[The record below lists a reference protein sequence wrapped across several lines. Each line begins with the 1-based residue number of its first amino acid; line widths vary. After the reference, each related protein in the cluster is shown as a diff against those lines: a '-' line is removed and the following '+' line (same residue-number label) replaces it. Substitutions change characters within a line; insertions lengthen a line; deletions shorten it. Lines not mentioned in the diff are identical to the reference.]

1 MESVKIKRF
10 EFQDLTRKHE
20 EQVEI
25 IEEINEIQPET
36 TITEPVNDFAD
47 QNIMSEMGH
56 EVNPHKELE
65 NPNLLKFTKEEI
77 ESMLEKTKIDAVN
90 EYTENLKEEEK
101 QDDIIG
107 STQKTIVEIKERVD
121 IELDGLVEKTLSLAY
136 AIAGKVI
143 DAHLMKISKEEFVE
157 MLKRRLNDL
166 NFQSSFSLEV
176 GSQEVAEMLKEN
188 GIEVSVNNDMLAGDY
203 KIIWCNGFLERN
215 ATEVASQIEG
225 ILIEQIN
232 KI

>member
-1 MESVKIKRF
+1 MESVKITRF
-10 EFQDLTRKHE
+10 EFQDLTKKHE
-20 EQVEI
+20 EKVEI
-25 IEEINEIQPET
+25 VEEINETQPET
-36 TITEPVNDFAD
+36 IAEPVNDFAD
-47 QNIMSEMGH
+47 QNVMSEMGH
-56 EVNPHKELE
+56 EVNPHKEIE
-65 NPNLLKFTKEEI
+65 NPNLLKFTKDEI
-77 ESMLEKTKIDAVN
+77 DAMLDKARSDAVN
-90 EYTENLKEEEK
+90 EYAASLVEEK
-101 QDDIIG
+101 KDDIID
-107 STQKTIVEIKERVD
+107 TVHKTIADIKERVE
-121 IELDGLVEKTLSLAY
+121 IELDGLVEKTFSLAY

-143 DAHLMKISKEEFVE
+143 DTKLMKISKEEFVE
-157 MLKRRLNDL
+157 MLKKRLNDL

-176 GSQEVAEMLKEN
+176 GSQEVADMLKEN

>member
-1 MESVKIKRF
+1 MEPVKIKRF

-36 TITEPVNDFAD
+36 IITEPVNDFAD

-56 EVNPHKELE
+56 DANQHKEIE

-77 ESMLEKTKIDAVN
+77 EIMLEKAKIDAVN
-90 EYTENLKEEEK
+90 EYIENLKEEEK
-101 QDDIIG
+101 QDDVIE
-107 STQKTIVEIKERVD
+107 STQKTIAEIKERVD

-143 DAHLMKISKEEFVE
+143 DAHLMKISNDDFVE
-157 MLKRRLNDL
+157 MLKRHLKDL
-166 NFQSSFSLEV
+166 NFNSSFSLEV
-176 GSQEVAEMLKEN
+176 KSPEVAEMLRQN

>member
-1 MESVKIKRF
+1 MESVKITRF
-10 EFQDLTRKHE
+10 EFQDLTKKHE
-20 EQVEI
+20 EKVEVV
-25 IEEINEIQPET
+25 EEINETQPET
-36 TITEPVNDFAD
+36 VAETVNDFAD

-65 NPNLLKFTKEEI
+65 NPNLLKFTKDEI
-77 ESMLEKTKIDAVN
+77 DEMLDKARTDAVN
-90 EYTENLKEEEK
+90 EYAASLVEEK
-101 QDDIIG
+101 KDDIIE
-107 STQKTIVEIKERVD
+107 STQKTIAEIKERVE
-121 IELDGLVEKTLSLAY
+121 IELDGLVEKTLSLSY

-143 DAHLMKISKEEFVE
+143 DTKLMKISKEEFVE

-225 ILIEQIN
+225 ILTEQIN